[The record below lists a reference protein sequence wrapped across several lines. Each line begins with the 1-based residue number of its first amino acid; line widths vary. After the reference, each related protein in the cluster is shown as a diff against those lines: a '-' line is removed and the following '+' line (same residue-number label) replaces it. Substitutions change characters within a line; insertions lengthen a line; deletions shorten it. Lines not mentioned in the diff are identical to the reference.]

1 MSTFARIALIA
12 AAAASLSACNAT
24 SRLSEVGSAPALSQI
39 ENPNRAP
46 GFVPVSLPMPAPQT
60 GVREANSLW
69 RSGARAFFKDQRA
82 SRVGDIL
89 TVTININ
96 DQAQMNNQTTRTRAN
111 SENAGMPE
119 IFGFDLNKVLPGT
132 SAAKALLEGKLE
144 GNSTQYEPGGRENLL
159 GLSSDT
165 SNKGTGQI
173 NRRET
178 ITLQVA
184 ALITDVLPN
193 GNLVLQGRQEV
204 RVNFEVRELLLAGVI
219 RPEDISSA
227 NSISYEK
234 IAEARISYGGRG
246 QITDVQ
252 QPRYGQQIFDI
263 IMPF

>member
-1 MSTFARIALIA
+1 MSR
-12 AAAASLSACNAT
+12 SAC
-24 SRLSEVGSAPALSQI
+24 RC
-39 ENPNRAP
+39 RR
-46 GFVPVSLPMPAPQT
+46 PQT

-89 TVTININ
+89 TVSININ
-96 DQAQMNNQTTRTRAN
+96 DQAQINNQTTRTRAN

-119 IFGFDLNKVLPGT
+119 VFGYDLNKILPD
-132 SAAKALLEGKLE
+132 SVA
-144 GNSTQYEPGGRENLL
+144 GGRASLIDM
-159 GLSSDT
+159 SSDT

-173 NRRET
+173 NRKET

-204 RVNFEVRELLLAGVI
+204 RVNFEVRELQLTGVI
-219 RPEDISSA
+219 RPEDINSA

-246 QITDVQ
+246 QISDVQ

>member
-1 MSTFARIALIA
+1 M
-12 AAAASLSACNAT
+12 
-24 SRLSEVGSAPALSQI
+24 
-39 ENPNRAP
+39 
-46 GFVPVSLPMPAPQT
+46 
-60 GVREANSLW
+60 REANSLW

-89 TVTININ
+89 TVSININ
-96 DQAQMNNQTTRTRAN
+96 DQAQINNQTTRTRAN

-119 IFGFDLNKVLPGT
+119 VFGFDLNKLLPGT
-132 SAAKALLEGKLE
+132 SAAKALLEGKLD
-144 GNSTQYEPGGRENLL
+144 GNSTQYDAGGRDNLL
-159 GLSSDT
+159 GMTSDT
-165 SNKGTGQI
+165 SNKGAGQI
-173 NRRET
+173 NRKET

-204 RVNFEVRELLLAGVI
+204 RVNFEVRELQITGVI

-246 QITDVQ
+246 QISDVQ

>member
-1 MSTFARIALIA
+1 MTISRLALIA
-12 AAAASLSACNAT
+12 ASAALLTACNAT
-24 SRLSEVGSAPALSQI
+24 TRLSEVGSPPPLTQI
-39 ENPNRAP
+39 ENPNRAA
-46 GFVPVSLPMPAPQT
+46 GYVPVSLPMPAPQT

-89 TVTININ
+89 TVSININ
-96 DQAQMNNQTTRTRAN
+96 DQAQINNQTTRTRAN
-111 SENAGMPE
+111 SEAAGLPE
-119 IFGFDLNKVLPGT
+119 VFGYNLNKILPD
-132 SAAKALLEGKLE
+132 SVA
-144 GNSTQYEPGGRENLL
+144 GGRSSLIDMT
-159 GLSSDT
+159 SDT

-173 NRRET
+173 NRKET

-204 RVNFEVRELLLAGVI
+204 RVNFEVRELHLTGVI

-246 QITDVQ
+246 QISDVQ

>member
-1 MSTFARIALIA
+1 
-12 AAAASLSACNAT
+12 
-24 SRLSEVGSAPALSQI
+24 
-39 ENPNRAP
+39 
-46 GFVPVSLPMPAPQT
+46 MPAPQT

-89 TVTININ
+89 TVSINID
-96 DQAQMNNQTTRTRAN
+96 DQAQINNQTTRTRAN

-119 IFGFDLNKVLPGT
+119 VFGYDLNKILPDQRRGRR
-132 SAAKALLEGKLE
+132 AAPDLI
-144 GNSTQYEPGGRENLL
+144 N
-159 GLSSDT
+159 LSSDT

-173 NRRET
+173 NRKET

-204 RVNFEVRELLLAGVI
+204 RVNFEVRELQLAGVI

-246 QITDVQ
+246 QISDVQ

>member
-1 MSTFARIALIA
+1 MSLARIALIA
-12 AAAASLSACNAT
+12 AAAASLSACNAA
-24 SRLSEVGSAPALSQI
+24 SRLADVGGTPALTQI
-39 ENPNRAP
+39 ENPNRVP
-46 GFVPVSLPMPAPQT
+46 GYVPVSLPMPAPQT

-96 DQAQMNNQTTRTRAN
+96 DQAQLNNQTTRTRAN

-119 IFGFDLNKVLPGT
+119 VFGFDLNKILPGT
-132 SAAKALLEGKLE
+132 SAAKALLEGKLD
-144 GNSTQYEPGGRENLL
+144 GNSTQYEPGGRDSLL
-159 GLSSDT
+159 GLTSDT

-173 NRRET
+173 NRKET

-204 RVNFEVRELLLAGVI
+204 RVNFEVRELLLSGVI
-219 RPEDISSA
+219 RPEDINSA